1 MVGEE
6 SHTSY
11 IIPTTPTMR
20 QFVSG
25 YLYLPAMGDVNLA
38 VSDRSIGKIA
48 SMTQL
53 YSIFACL
60 CVADVKCAPLQSDR
74 SMSKHYQFKLHDST
88 TKEIGP
94 SPSAPHRQLFHH
106 FHALVALRYWSYF
119 LVLNMGFS
127 GFCLRYCSAIASPPA
142 FPNLSSCSYGLCLPR
157 LCSDTTGQ

>member
-1 MVGEE
+1 MSLPGWSEARSSGKSFRSRQLIVVIALTMYTTMVGEE

-94 SPSAPHRQLFHH
+94 SPAAPHRQLFHH
-106 FHALVALRYWSYF
+106 FHALVA
-119 LVLNMGFS
+119 
-127 GFCLRYCSAIASPPA
+127 
-142 FPNLSSCSYGLCLPR
+142 
-157 LCSDTTGQ
+157 